1 MKKIIFALIIA
12 AVIAEACFR
21 VSGLF
26 DRNRGLKNCMGDL
39 NKKYWHSF
47 KPNSRFRLV
56 ASKNNEYDVAVK
68 INNFGFRGEDISIE
82 KKPGTTR
89 IMAIGDSF
97 TFGVGAEEDET
108 IPFLIG
114 KGLKDEGRKIEVINA
129 GFGSYSPVLHYLKLR
144 DEYLE
149 FKPDLVL
156 LFFDFSDLADDWRA
170 ERSLIYDKSG
180 RIVRCDPSFVNGK
193 RDRWLALR
201 MRSKLCAYLHNK
213 VIRSFEKI
221 KALGLKEYL
230 KAKLQGKRA
239 KSLIVDKEIKGKD
252 PIEYDGY
259 LMIRGRE
266 KLSLIKRHFERTER
280 YLNLIKGLL
289 DERGIPMIL
298 VIYPYGIHVG
308 PDQWGTGRE
317 YWGFERGRA
326 YDDYYAF
333 DILEDYA
340 KRNGIGCIN
349 LLSDFLKNKEKRLFF
364 DIDGHFTPEANR
376 VAAGAIVSNSAFK
389 KAVKKALTP

>member
-1 MKKIIFALIIA
+1 MKKIIFALII
-12 AVIAEACFR
+12 VILVAEAGLR

-26 DRNRGLKNCMGDL
+26 DRNRGLKNSMGNL

-47 KPNSRFRLV
+47 KPNSWFRLV

-82 KKPGTTR
+82 KKPGTAR

-97 TFGVGAEEDET
+97 TFGVGAEEYET

-114 KGLKDEGRKIEVINA
+114 KALKDEGRKIEVINA

-180 RIVRCDPSFVNGK
+180 KIVRCDPSFVNGR
-193 RDRWLALR
+193 RDWWLALR
-201 MRSKLCAYLHNK
+201 THSKLCAYLHNK
-213 VIRSFEKI
+213 LIRSFEKI
-221 KALGLKEYL
+221 RALGLKEYL

-239 KSLIVDKEIKGKD
+239 KSLIVDKDIKGKD

-266 KLSLIKRHFERTER
+266 KLSLIKRHFERTEK

-308 PDQWGTGRE
+308 PDQWETGRE
-317 YWGFERGRA
+317 YWGFERGRT

-340 KRNGIGCIN
+340 KRNEIGCIN
-349 LLSDFLKNKEKRLFF
+349 LLPNFLKNKEKRLFF
-364 DIDGHFTPEANR
+364 DIDGHFTPEADR
-376 VAAGAIVSNSAFK
+376 VAADAIVANPAFNK
-389 KAVKKALTP
+389 VYHALTKK

>member
-1 MKKIIFALIIA
+1 MKKIIFALII
-12 AVIAEACFR
+12 VILVAEAGLR

-26 DRNRGLKNCMGDL
+26 DRNRGLKNSWGDL
-39 NKKYWHSF
+39 NKKYWYPF

-82 KKPGTTR
+82 KKPGTAR

-114 KGLKDEGRKIEVINA
+114 KALKDEGGNIEVINA
-129 GFGSYSPVLHYLKLR
+129 GFGSYSPVLHYLKIR

-180 RIVRCDPSFVNGK
+180 KIVRCDPSFVNGK
-193 RDRWLALR
+193 RDWWLALR

-221 KALGLKEYL
+221 RALGLKEYL

-239 KSLIVDKEIKGKD
+239 KSLIVDKDIKGKD

-266 KLSLIKRHFERTER
+266 KLSLIKRHFERTEK

-317 YWGFERGRA
+317 YWGFEKGRV

-349 LLSDFLKNKEKRLFF
+349 LLPDFLKNRERRLFF

-376 VAAGAIVSNSAFK
+376 VAASVI
-389 KAVKKALTP
+389 LTRLEKRYLASI